1 MRQIFDYIVSGILAE
16 LSLTLIF
23 TYNCPPTL
31 ATVSPRSHSNIH
43 YVYAIFGLPLLPLTL
58 IHFESWWT
66 PPLHTC
72 YLKISFGDP
81 ERSTKAQPNWTWTVG
96 ELQGSV
102 FPPLIFL
109 FQFVRVTQRFSL
121 KPLVLPVH
129 FGQLPCLKVKLCE
142 SDSGSWGCPLHPDPS
157 VILHISQFLY
167 MTSFLLTD
175 TEKHQLSCEMSH
187 LPIRSRIL
195 MLSENL
201 LYSICSL
208 ARCVSIYPVF
218 VFQFYQVCQ

>member
-1 MRQIFDYIVSGILAE
+1 M
-16 LSLTLIF
+16 
-23 TYNCPPTL
+23 
-31 ATVSPRSHSNIH
+31 
-43 YVYAIFGLPLLPLTL
+43 TL

-66 PPLHTC
+66 PRLHTC
-72 YLKISFGDP
+72 YLTISFGDP

-109 FQFVRVTQRFSL
+109 FQFVRVIQRFSL

-142 SDSGSWGCPLHPDPS
+142 SDSASWCCPLLPDPF
-157 VILHISQFLY
+157 VILHISQFLF
-167 MTSFLLTD
+167 MTSLLLPD

-195 MLSENL
+195 MFSENL
-201 LYSICSL
+201 LYGICGL

-218 VFQFYQVCQ
+218 IFQFYQVCQITFKTKYSTIRTLTP

>member
-1 MRQIFDYIVSGILAE
+1 M
-16 LSLTLIF
+16 
-23 TYNCPPTL
+23 
-31 ATVSPRSHSNIH
+31 
-43 YVYAIFGLPLLPLTL
+43 TL

-66 PPLHTC
+66 PRLHTC
-72 YLKISFGDP
+72 YLTISFGDP

-109 FQFVRVTQRFSL
+109 FQFVRVIQRFSL

-142 SDSGSWGCPLHPDPS
+142 SDSGSWCCPLLPDPF
-157 VILHISQFLY
+157 VILHISQFLF
-167 MTSFLLTD
+167 MTSLLLPD
-175 TEKHQLSCEMSH
+175 TEKHQLSCEMSL

-195 MLSENL
+195 MFSENL
-201 LYSICSL
+201 LYSICGL

-218 VFQFYQVCQ
+218 IFQFYQVCQITFKTKYSTVRTLTP

>member
-1 MRQIFDYIVSGILAE
+1 MSRRPHERPQLDLVTCKVLTQAVLCWLYCLCRLAE

-23 TYNCPPTL
+23 FYDCPPTL
-31 ATVSPRSHSNIH
+31 ASVSPRSHLNIH
-43 YVYAIFGLPLLPLTL
+43 YVYAIFGSPLLPLTL

-72 YLKISFGDP
+72 YFTISFGDP

-109 FQFVRVTQRFSL
+109 FQFVRVIQRFSL

-129 FGQLPCLKVKLCE
+129 FGQLPCLKVKL
-142 SDSGSWGCPLHPDPS
+142 SDSGSWCCPLLPDPF
-157 VILHISQFLY
+157 VILHISQFLF
-167 MTSFLLTD
+167 MTSLLLPD
-175 TEKHQLSCEMSH
+175 TEKHQLSLRNVTLANQIKDFNVFWKSA
-187 LPIRSRIL
+187 IRYL
-195 MLSENL
+195 
-201 LYSICSL
+201 
-208 ARCVSIYPVF
+208 
-218 VFQFYQVCQ
+218 QFG